1 MQVTASR
8 QWFFDTGTT
17 IAHWAAENGF
27 SPDLAYRVISGRVKG
42 TRGEAFRIRKKI
54 AGLAAESANSDLQAM
69 NSDGRSNEPDALQ
82 LHSKSRMKS

>member
-27 SPDLAYRVISGRVKG
+27 SPDLAYAVISGRVKG

-54 AGLAAESANSDLQAM
+54 AGLAAENANRGEQAPK
-69 NSDGRSNEPDALQ
+69 SNLGVGATGASPV
-82 LHSKSRMKS
+82 HSI